1 MKKFFCS
8 FIMTVISV
16 NHFSVLVSGCK
27 FHNCKDPKYYT
38 FERENYEEYFKEIKG
53 CLVIYDENK
62 DEYTIYNKELAEQE
76 ISPYET
82 FDIISLYLGLKH
94 GLIRNW
100 EVVDESGEVLR
111 GDSDRLTELL
121 TDSLNETCTPFFK
134 ELVDRLGCEK
144 IKMELEKL
152 KFGNCNVSE
161 WNGNYTGNLGS
172 YHENGFWLGS
182 CLKISAINWVE
193 ILKKLVHEEE
203 FWKLTT
209 AFLYKR
215 NLNGRNIYGRLCHNI
230 DDCRWDITRRN
241 IKEKWFLGVAVK
253 DGKKVYFAANVDT
266 DEAFAKNNIYSPCFV
281 EDIVYS
287 FENRVYSVLGKKLL

>member
-1 MKKFFCS
+1 MWLMKKFFCS
-8 FIMTVISV
+8 FIMAVISV
-16 NHFSVLVSGCK
+16 NHFSVLVSSCE
-27 FHNCKDPKYYT
+27 FHNCKDPKCYT
-38 FERENYEEYFKEIKG
+38 FENKNYEEYFKEIKG

-62 DEYTIYNKELAEQE
+62 DEYTIYNEELAKQE

-94 GLIRNW
+94 GLIRDW
-100 EVVDESGEVLR
+100 EVVDENGEVLR
-111 GDSDRLTELL
+111 GDSDHLKELL
-121 TDSLNETCTPFFK
+121 TDSLNETYTPFFK

-193 ILKKLVHEEE
+193 VLNKLKIGKDFNCLFE
-203 FWKLTT
+203 K
-209 AFLYKR
+209 FLYRK
-215 NLNGRNIYGRLCHNI
+215 NINGYEIYGRLCHNSN
-230 DDCRWDITRRN
+230 CYKWDE
-241 IKEKWFLGVAVK
+241 EKFKIEEQWFLGMALK
-253 DGKKVYFAANVDT
+253 GDKKICFAANINVKKVFEVT
-266 DEAFAKNNIYSPCFV
+266 DVYPHRFI
-281 EDIVYS
+281 EDL
-287 FENRVYSVLGKKLL
+287 VYSVLIEKLL